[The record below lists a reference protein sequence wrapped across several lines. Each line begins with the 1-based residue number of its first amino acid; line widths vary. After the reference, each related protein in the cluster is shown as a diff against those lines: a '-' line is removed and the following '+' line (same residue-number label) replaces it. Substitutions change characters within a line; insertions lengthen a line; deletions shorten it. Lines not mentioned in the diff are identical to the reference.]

1 MERLRAIP
9 TAPTLVLAGLLAG
22 SAPAFAQG
30 DPPAAPASPVPE
42 AAVLPSASVPSPGSP
57 GLDVTQPSPTEKSGS
72 KPIVKQWW
80 FWTALG
86 AAVATSIV
94 ILVLA
99 DRGPSTPNTTLG
111 NQEFQP

>member
-1 MERLRAIP
+1 MRAIP

-30 DPPAAPASPVPE
+30 GPPATPVPPVPE
-42 AAVLPSASVPSPGSP
+42 ATVFPGASAPPPASR
-57 GLDVTQPSPTEKSGS
+57 GLDLTQPSPTEKSS
-72 KPIVKQWW
+72 SRPIVKQWW

-99 DRGPSTPNTTLG
+99 DRGPSAPNTTLG

>member
-1 MERLRAIP
+1 MRAIP
-9 TAPTLVLAGLLAG
+9 TAPTLVLAGVLAV

-30 DPPAAPASPVPE
+30 GPPSALAPPVPQ
-42 AAVLPSASVPSPGSP
+42 AAFLPGASVPPQVSP
-57 GLDVTQPSPTEKSGS
+57 GLDVTQPSPTGKSGG

>member
-1 MERLRAIP
+1 LRAIQ
-9 TAPTLVLAGLLAG
+9 TVPTLVLAGLLAG
-22 SAPAFAQG
+22 SAPAVAQG
-30 DPPAAPASPVPE
+30 GPPVASVPTVPE
-42 AAVLPSASVPSPGSP
+42 AAVFPGASAPRPASP
-57 GLDVTQPSPTEKSGS
+57 GLDVAPPSPNDEKAG

-86 AAVATSIV
+86 VAVATTVV

-99 DRGPSTPNTTLG
+99 DRGPPAPNTTLG

>member
-1 MERLRAIP
+1 MRDML

-30 DPPAAPASPVPE
+30 NLPAASPVPE
-42 AAVLPSASVPSPGSP
+42 AAVLPGASAPPPTSP
-57 GLDVTQPSPTEKSGS
+57 GLDVTQPSPTQEKAG
-72 KPIVKQWW
+72 KPMVKQWW

-86 AAVATSIV
+86 AAVATTVV

-99 DRGPSTPNTTLG
+99 DRGPSAPNTTLG
-111 NQEFQP
+111 NQEFRP

>member
-1 MERLRAIP
+1 MPEATVFP
-9 TAPTLVLAGLLAG
+9 GA
-22 SAPAFAQG
+22 SAP
-30 DPPAAPASPVPE
+30 PPASR
-42 AAVLPSASVPSPGSP
+42 
-57 GLDVTQPSPTEKSGS
+57 GLDLTQPSPTEKSS
-72 KPIVKQWW
+72 SRPIVKQWW

>member
-1 MERLRAIP
+1 MRAIP
-9 TAPTLVLAGLLAG
+9 TAATLVLAGLLAV

-30 DPPAAPASPVPE
+30 GPSAAPIPPVPE
-42 AAVLPSASVPSPGSP
+42 AAVLPGASAPPAVSP
-57 GLDVTQPSPTEKSGS
+57 GLDVTQPSPAEKSGS

-86 AAVATSIV
+86 AAVAASV
-94 ILVLA
+94 AILVLA
-99 DRGPSTPNTTLG
+99 DRRPSAPNTTLG

>member
-1 MERLRAIP
+1 MRPLP
-9 TAPTLVLAGLLAG
+9 TAITLALAGLLAG

-30 DPPAAPASPVPE
+30 SLPATPASAVPE
-42 AAVLPSASVPSPGSP
+42 ASVLPGAGAPAPVSP
-57 GLDVTQPSPTEKSGS
+57 GLDVTQPSPTEEKNR

-86 AAVATSIV
+86 TAVAASVV

-99 DRGPSTPNTTLG
+99 DRRPPAPNTTLG
-111 NQEFQP
+111 NHEFQP

>member
-1 MERLRAIP
+1 LRAIP
-9 TAPTLVLAGLLAG
+9 TVPAFVLAGLLLG

-30 DPPAAPASPVPE
+30 NSPATPVPPVPE
-42 AAVLPSASVPSPGSP
+42 AAVLPGASAPPPVSP

-86 AAVATSIV
+86 AAVATTVV
-94 ILVLA
+94 ILVVA
-99 DRGPSTPNTTLG
+99 DRGPFAPNTTLG
-111 NQEFQP
+111 NREFQP

>member
-1 MERLRAIP
+1 
-9 TAPTLVLAGLLAG
+9 
-22 SAPAFAQG
+22 
-30 DPPAAPASPVPE
+30 
-42 AAVLPSASVPSPGSP
+42 
-57 GLDVTQPSPTEKSGS
+57 
-72 KPIVKQWW
+72 VKQWW

-86 AAVATSIV
+86 AAVATSVV